1 MLYRSP
7 FLGLL
12 ESLGPRFA
20 ERAGRHDREGTFP
33 FENYDDLRQSGY
45 LKLTTPLEMGGLGG
59 TILDLVQCQD
69 FLGQADG
76 STALGVN
83 MHLMTMGIAS
93 EARHWP
99 QDLYEEVCRGVVEN
113 GWLVN
118 SVATEPELG
127 SPQGGGRPSTT
138 ARLAGDHWVVNG
150 RKTYT
155 SLAPLLHYHVTLCTD
170 VGSGEPPEVINLLIE
185 RGTPGLRVEE
195 TWDTLGMRGTASHDV
210 VLEDARVPQD
220 RVLGRRK
227 LGERDPRG
235 EFHLAWFPLSV
246 GAVYTGVA
254 QAARDFAYKFAAERE
269 PTGLG
274 KPIGDL
280 PTVRA
285 RLARMD
291 ILLLAART
299 LINDVAGEWL
309 DAPERRSETVVKVAA
324 AKILATNSAIE
335 VADLAMRV
343 VGGEGLFRKNPLER
357 YLRDA
362 RGGLYN
368 PPLDDRG
375 FDMIASAGLAPYRP
389 AAHA

>member
-7 FLGLL
+7 FLDLL
-12 ESLGPRFA
+12 EPLAPRIA
-20 ERAGRHDREGTFP
+20 ERAAKHDREGSFP
-33 FENYDDLRQSGY
+33 FENFEELREAGY
-45 LKLTTPLEMGGLGG
+45 LKLTIPTEFGGLGG
-59 TILDLVQCQD
+59 TILDFAQCQD

-76 STALGVN
+76 GTALGVN
-83 MHLMTMGIAS
+83 MHLMTTGIAS

-99 QDLYEEVCRGVVEN
+99 PHLYEEVCRNVVAK
-113 GWLVN
+113 GWLAN
-118 SVATEPELG
+118 TVATEPELG
-127 SPQGGGRPSTT
+127 SPQGGGKPDTT
-138 ARLAGDHWVVNG
+138 ARLKDGHWVVNG

-155 SLAPLLHYHVTLCTD
+155 SLAPLLHYHITLCTVVD
-170 VGSGEPPEVINLLIE
+170 SGDPPEVVNLLIE
-185 RGTPGLRVEE
+185 RGTPGLRIDE
-195 TWDTLGMRGTASHDV
+195 TWDTIGMRATASHDV
-210 VLEDARVPQD
+210 VFEDASVAED
-220 RVLGRRK
+220 RVVGRRR

-235 EFHLAWFPLSV
+235 DFHLAWFPLSV

-254 QAARDFAYKFAAERE
+254 QAARDFAYRYAAERE

-299 LINDVAGEWL
+299 LLYDAAQDWL
-309 DAPERRSETVVKVAA
+309 DAPERRSEIVLKVAA
-324 AKILATNSAIE
+324 AKILATNNAIE
-335 VADLAMRV
+335 VTDLAMRV

-375 FDMIASAGLAPYRP
+375 FDMLAKAGLARFREAPGQ
-389 AAHA
+389 